1 MTEPTFDPRRKAA
14 IRELIVTTA
23 ASQRAGRG
31 RKRTAFVVTLVLLAV
46 GISGGGVAYAL
57 SSGLL
62 DPAPVTSPTPTLVP
76 TPTPTETPTPTP
88 TATPTPTSTLDPA
101 DPATWTIDFDGV
113 GPVKLGSTLP
123 EQSGALPAFA
133 DETDSVCVGQLSV
146 LTSPGGMRFTF
157 VAAADGSGRTAAIQF
172 GNFGRGSDDHAITP
186 RTAEGIGISSTLDEL
201 LAAYP
206 GIPQTYTYNDIT
218 TGYGLTDG
226 SGGWIVFAVMNGV
239 VSDIQIANASVLP
252 IGQGRADAIP
262 SERCP
267 A

>member
-113 GPVKLGSTLP
+113 GPVTLGMP
-123 EQSGALPAFA
+123 MADVNGATPTMS
-133 DETDSVCVGQLSV
+133 DETYDICRPAQLDLVAPDGLSLTAFETTASGDQVGNIHV
-146 LTSPGGMRFTF
+146 GFNFDVGGDQTL
-157 VAAADGSGRTAAIQF
+157 A
-172 GNFGRGSDDHAITP
+172 TP
-186 RTAEGIGISSTLDEL
+186 RTDRGIGIGSTTAEL

-206 GIPQTYTYNDIT
+206 GIPLTGSYGDVANYYGIDGGHGTWVVFGTLHDKVYAIT
-218 TGYGLTDG
+218 VGPSST
-226 SGGWIVFAVMNGV
+226 
-239 VSDIQIANASVLP
+239 
-252 IGQGRADAIP
+252 IP
-262 SERCP
+262 SEYCP